1 MKKVFGI
8 LVVVLVIGF
17 YITFLR
23 FKEVGFIEMD
33 GYLLK
38 NNQITTNLYQDNNE
52 ERQPIVITPVKEMD
66 KVYQQGDKLY
76 VGEDKKK
83 EISTSYPLI
92 SKDGSRILNF
102 SSTIKFIQLDYEQVD
117 SFPNTIIASGNLY
130 HTSDYLK
137 VDEEKYSFVLL
148 EENLLMN
155 TFPVKVITE
164 TEERKIP
171 IYSIIYFQEDEI
183 RYYEFK
189 DETWTYQEITGV
201 DETTLIEIEDNQ
213 TNYEDFLDLI
223 QIKEKQE
230 IPEEEEEV
238 PENNQGQEEVT
249 PPSSEETEQ
258 IYVRPEVTLTNIN
271 TNVYSLQA
279 HIEITDKNDKITK
292 SPTIEIYQNGNLF
305 LRKTYYGSG
314 DIEIIGL
321 LPDTEFTIVG
331 TYDYLNEENK
341 QIRRTFIEET
351 IHTKDM
357 STLDSIQL
365 TYQNGEIYAK
375 KIVLEEFG
383 FLNDS
388 NSEALKGIKKITV
401 KVGDNEF
408 QVSSS
413 MINKMKRLEKVTYET
428 GESLESNKTYQGTI
442 MIYDQAG
449 NEMKVENASFETR
462 TSKQAPTVNVKVEET
477 DITKFTLGVE
487 VENKDDI
494 VLNRFRY
501 EIYDENSKLV
511 QEGEIKDNKIN
522 GENLNT
528 NIIYTVKI
536 YADYDLE
543 DGRGTRE
550 NQLLKET
557 KVSTNP
563 LSSLGFIRVTFEE
576 ASITEDSAKYRLYLN
591 IDNMDKRLVEL
602 LDQVTI
608 ITRKQETGEEV
619 SRITFG
625 TEEVNKLKT
634 GTFQDVII
642 ENLESKTNYEIE
654 VTSKIRQGDIS
665 YDITT
670 LSNLKE
676 FMTKKKEAKVEI
688 INQFTM
694 EDYID
699 FDVRIEDSDLSIE
712 SDRVILEVRNKNT
725 EALVLMRDL
734 KINSDYERITLE
746 KLEKGTPYVFRYI
759 AEEYNTGYT
768 NASYEESKLLLE
780 KEVVTEVGIHGEVIL
795 DSLLPQITSK
805 NLIDIGNEDKWRR
818 QGTSSGEDSI
828 EIDEDDNLIYMS
840 YLSNVSGYWRTFSYY
855 LPEYRNREVTISFQI
870 KYQEGSKID
879 DVEFVNGYAEYPATD
894 LNINSDGSWL
904 QFTKTM
910 TLNDS
915 GYIGFS
921 FGNNSTENIPISIV
935 VKDFQ
940 VELGN
945 KQTEYQKYSEEE
957 DYQATFQVDLSD
969 TKQEIMT
976 NDFYVRLYE
985 NNQKISDTKYD
996 LENHQIEDFEIL
1008 KELSRNKEYKIE
1020 LAVKIR
1026 DRFYTL
1032 DTLGFNSNEEIR
1044 SIHTPDDFFRIH
1056 THGTYFVVEDL
1067 DVRNDSRRL
1076 TVGLPDEFFNI
1087 ILDFQGHQLLMEN
1100 RYSQL
1105 ISPGLGPEGKILN
1118 LDLHSYVTN
1127 TATANLNYF
1136 GGLMT
1141 TNYGTISNIKIT
1153 LEEAVE
1159 MPVNQFSILTMYN
1172 DGIIENFIVHAKDNI
1187 HVSYEFGF
1195 VARSSYR
1202 GTIRNGYLYGEK
1214 IIASYQNVSSGQ
1226 QRVGTVVGLLST
1238 GSVLENVYSLIDID
1252 TLPLEQLNSNDRVG
1266 NLVGYTQDSTVRNVY
1281 SVAGGENRD
1290 LNTDP
1295 NLGIIYNAKA
1305 ENSFYINNSIY
1316 HTSYSLKTSKT
1327 ALWNTTFQERVLNS
1341 STTQFNVN
1349 DFVSYGYY
1357 PHLIMNESMPVQ
1369 EYIPL
1374 PELKDEDLVDIISV
1388 NNVDQQG
1395 SKAMVTLTVHNPAN
1409 EKITDISIKDLTT
1422 TIISQQDDNG
1432 TTTLVI
1438 EVSNPIRYVS
1448 QYFIKSITSRNSF
1461 NLPYTREFE
1470 EGERVLQIE
1479 LFKEVSTVD
1488 EWLEIKNSL
1497 SENYMLTADLDFQN
1511 KINPNLGNFSGILDG
1526 NNHTISNITSTSG
1539 NGVIISQ
1546 LAGTVRNLY
1555 VEHISKTNSNNYNGL
1570 VGRASTSGSVNIE
1583 NVHVSDIE
1591 LAISSN
1597 VGGIIAYAHYGARIS
1612 DCSVTDIRLLNVQTS
1627 NTDLRIGGLVGHMG
1641 YVIIE
1646 NSYVQD
1652 LNFETE
1658 FSSIVGIGGLAGQAT
1673 DSTIQNAYATGIIKA
1688 NSQNVGGIV
1697 GYVPY
1702 SINLSNAYSNVN
1714 IHTTQGNT
1722 GGIIGQ
1728 LVNSDSQV
1736 INTLVLGDIYSRSS
1750 SENVRRTVG
1759 NRDFNQNNYAWSNQH
1774 MNGMITTNTNGETLL
1789 TTEQLN
1795 NPFTYQN
1802 FIQLGS
1808 AFKVDDLEENQ
1819 LPLLCYKDT
1828 TELLPNQKANYL
1840 NNYEFE
1846 VKEIEVSPSI
1856 DNAYILL
1863 RLQNEDNLPITNVKI
1878 DGLTITE
1885 IRKNITEN
1893 EVTTLELSVKP
1904 DKAYDSYELQE
1915 ITYQKDGVNQV
1926 YNTSVKINLQ
1936 FYKDIES
1943 FEDWQKI
1950 STTDPENY
1958 RLIADIDFSNKVNVN
1973 TEVVFNR
1980 LEGTDD
1986 GHTLKNLEISSSKTQ
2001 VSFIKQ
2007 INTIISNVT
2016 FDNINIS
2023 STGSG
2028 IYAGIILYTYGT
2040 MRNLTFQNIT
2050 INTPKKGYVGSVSYS
2065 YSTTINNIQL
2075 NNIIVNGN
2083 YQVAAFIGQMEEAD
2097 VRNVTLKSVNVTGN
2111 GNYIGG
2117 MVGNISNANSDRDKQ
2132 FNIEADDVHVTSTGG
2147 SCHGILYGGGSC
2159 SNSTIKNSSVSGNN
2173 QVGGVAGING
2183 HYIASW
2189 VTVDNCEISGNQYVG
2204 GIYGDSNRTT
2214 TSSYVSNSII
2224 SGKNVSSLCVGGL
2237 VGLMNS
2243 GILRDSGIYHSTI
2256 TNLGDNTGGI
2266 IGKTEGSYVNYNAIL
2281 DCVITGNNYVGG
2293 VVGTNNIITVGRN
2306 LNNNTIQATIN
2317 ATGSG
2322 AGGVMGYYQNNYIDT
2337 TGGGL
2342 RYINSNLIENS
2353 SISASYNAGGLIGQ
2367 VDAMKTANQIYNNII
2382 VANVETTNDPSSA
2395 GIVIGNGDALTTT
2408 MQNTLI
2414 YDQSQLNG
2422 EIVSGLD
2429 IVGIEE
2435 KNYGTASDLAIQS
2448 TYMSRGFSTTDFDFS
2463 PLSTGYYPTLKKA
2476 PGQEL
2481 IPLPI
2486 STFKLSTMSL
2496 AYQMNYMRSLPQALA
2511 YSSGINT
2518 VNLEFSELNEY
2529 VTVYVND
2536 IPYSLTD
2543 KTMTFYYDY
2552 QTDLRIVV
2560 TDGLNAKEYIF
2571 TPDDVKKTILTIGN
2585 YYYYL
2590 SDGKLVT
2597 NESREYSDTFIHL
2610 YDHYALTSD
2619 GRVLDLETGV
2629 YQENNITNLSHKQNT
2644 TPLYSFTYQNQLI
2657 DTYYSYS
2664 LIDQEK
2670 EVDNQ
2675 VFIKNGKVTML
2686 RSDSMYYGDQLI
2698 IDSYNNKDYLLVL
2711 GSDGKLYSLKS
2722 EIKYPN
2728 DFKNKEIVEMS
2739 SNVLGN
2745 SSFILVRYEDGSIYG
2760 FDYRT
2765 GVRIVSTV
2773 DNDISIVDYFVDKVR
2788 TTYQETFDSSYL
2800 DAYQEAQKLVTKLE
2814 EKSLEQV
2821 IASKEQE
2828 SYEYVEVYNPV
2839 KNSYELYEA
2848 NSYLNGTSKVETM
2861 TIDYNQSITDN
2872 IYQDYALYSYYQTS
2886 LPGKVVG
2893 AKVNGLYIFIGIC
2906 TLIGSLFILLLIYR
2920 QKENT
2925 TK

>member
-1 MKKVFGI
+1 MKKIIG
-8 LVVVLVIGF
+8 VLVIGLVIAF

-33 GYLLK
+33 GYLLT
-38 NNQITTNLYQDNNE
+38 NNQITTNLYQENNE
-52 ERQPIVITPVKEMD
+52 DREKIEITQVREMD

-76 VGEDKKK
+76 VGENKKK
-83 EISTSYPLI
+83 EITTSYPLI
-92 SKDGSRILNF
+92 SKDGSRILNL
-102 SSTIKFIQLDYEQVD
+102 SSTSKLIQLDYEQVEN
-117 SFPNTIIASGNLY
+117 FPNTIIASGNLY

-155 TFPVKVITE
+155 TLPVKVITE
-164 TEERKIP
+164 TEERTIP

-189 DETWTYQEITGV
+189 EESWNYKEITGI
-201 DETTLIEIEDNQ
+201 DEKTIIEIEDNQ
-213 TNYEDFLDLI
+213 TSYEDFLDLI
-223 QIKEKQE
+223 QIKEKHE
-230 IPEEEEEV
+230 VVEEEEEI
-238 PENNQGQEEVT
+238 EEEDGEQEEGT
-249 PPSSEETEQ
+249 PPSDEEE
-258 IYVRPEVTLTNIN
+258 IEEGFVRPDVSLTNLN

-279 HIEITDKNDKITK
+279 HLEITDKNNRITK

-314 DIEIIGL
+314 DIEIVGL
-321 LPDTEFTIVG
+321 LPDSEFTIVG

-365 TYQNGEIYAK
+365 TYQNGEVYAK
-375 KIVLEEFG
+375 KIVLDEFG

-413 MINKMKRLEKVTYET
+413 TINKMKRLEKVTYET
-428 GESLESNKTYQGTI
+428 GESLESNQTYQGTI
-442 MIYDQAG
+442 TIYDQAG

-477 DITKFTLGVE
+477 DITRFTLGVE

-528 NIIYTVKI
+528 NIIYTVRI

-550 NQLLKET
+550 NELLKET

-576 ASITEDSAKYRLYLN
+576 ASITEDFAKYRLYLN
-591 IDNMDKRLVEL
+591 IDNTDKRLVEL

-608 ITRKQETGEEV
+608 ITRKQETKEEV

-642 ENLESKTNYEIE
+642 EKLESKTNYEIE

-694 EDYID
+694 EDFID

-725 EALVLMRDL
+725 EALVLMKDL

-746 KLEKGTPYVFRYI
+746 KLEKETPYVFRYI

-818 QGTSSGEDSI
+818 RGTSSGEDSI

-855 LPEYRNREVTISFQI
+855 LPEYRNQEVTISFQI

-879 DVEFVNGYAEYPATD
+879 DVEFVNGYADYPATD
-894 LNINSDGSWL
+894 LNINSDGSWTT
-904 QFTKTM
+904 FKKTM

-915 GYIGFS
+915 GYIGFFLQS
-921 FGNNSTENIPISIV
+921 LTTDNTPISIV
-935 VKDFQ
+935 IKDFQ

-945 KQTEYQKYSEEE
+945 TQTEYQKYSEKE
-957 DYQATFQVDLSD
+957 DYQATFQVDLVD
-969 TKQEIMT
+969 TKQEIVT
-976 NDFYVRLYE
+976 NDFYIRLYE

-1008 KELSRNKEYKIE
+1008 KELSRNKEYRIE

-1026 DRFYTL
+1026 NRFYTL
-1032 DTLGFNSNEEIR
+1032 ESLEFNSNEEIR
-1044 SIHTPDDFFRIH
+1044 SIHNPDDFFRIH
-1056 THGTYFVVEDL
+1056 TKGTYLVVEDL
-1067 DVRNDSRRL
+1067 DIRNDSRTL
-1076 TVGLPDEFFNI
+1076 NTSLGDEHFNI
-1087 ILDFQGHQLLMEN
+1087 TLDFQGHQLLMEN
-1100 RYSQL
+1100 KVDQL
-1105 ISPGLGPEGKILN
+1105 IYPCLGSEGKLLN
-1118 LDLHSYVTN
+1118 LDLHVYMSDSDFVYYN
-1127 TATANLNYF
+1127 
-1136 GGLMT
+1136 GLMAE
-1141 TNYGTISNIKIT
+1141 NYGIVSNIKIT

-1159 MPVNQFSILTMYN
+1159 TPVNQFSLLCGN
-1172 DGIIENFIVHAKDNI
+1172 NNGIIEDFIVYTKDNI
-1187 HVSYEFGF
+1187 HVLYNFGF
-1195 VARSSYR
+1195 VARNAYR

-1214 IIASYQNVSSGQ
+1214 VIASYQNITTERK
-1226 QRVGTVVGLLST
+1226 RVGAVVGYLSR

-1252 TLPLEQLNSNDRVG
+1252 AFSLDQSLTIDRVG
-1266 NLVGYTQDSTVRNVY
+1266 NLVGYTENSTVRNVY
-1281 SVAGGENRD
+1281 SVAEGENRD

-1295 NLGIIYNAKA
+1295 NLGIIGNAQS

-1316 HTSYSLKTSKT
+1316 DTSYSLKTSKT
-1327 ALWNTTFQERVLNS
+1327 ALWNTTFQDRVLNS
-1341 STTQFNVN
+1341 NANQFNVD

-1357 PHLIMNESMPVQ
+1357 PQLIMNEDMPVQ

-1374 PELKDEDLVDIISV
+1374 PELKDEDLIDIISV
-1388 NNVDQQG
+1388 DNVDQQG
-1395 SKAMVTLTVHNPAN
+1395 SKATVTLTVHNPAN

-1422 TIISQQDDNG
+1422 KIVSQQDNNG

-1438 EVSNPIRYVS
+1438 EVSNPVRYVS
-1448 QYFIKSITSRNSF
+1448 QYFIKSITSVNSF

-1470 EGERVLQIE
+1470 DGERVLQIE

-1488 EWLEIKNSL
+1488 EWQDIKNSL

-1511 KINPNLGNFSGILDG
+1511 RINANLGNFSGVLDG
-1526 NNHTISNITSTSG
+1526 NGHTISNITSTTG
-1539 NGVIISQ
+1539 HGVIISQ
-1546 LAGTVRNLY
+1546 LTGTVRNLNA
-1555 VEHISKTNSNNYNGL
+1555 EHISKTNTGTYNGL
-1570 VGRASTSGSVNIE
+1570 IGYTVSNQSAIIE

-1591 LAISSN
+1591 LAISHN
-1597 VGGIIAYAHYGARIS
+1597 VGSIIGQLHYGSRIS
-1612 DCSVTDIRLLNVQTS
+1612 NCSASGVRLLDVQTT
-1627 NTDLRIGGLVGHMG
+1627 NTNLNIGGMIG
-1641 YVIIE
+1641 YASSAIVE

-1652 LNFETE
+1652 LKLVTYY
-1658 FSSIVGIGGLAGQAT
+1658 FSIAGLGGIVGYVGN
-1673 DSTIQNAYATGIIKA
+1673 STIQNVYATGTINA
-1688 NSQNVGGIV
+1688 NNQNVGGIV
-1697 GYVPY
+1697 GYVTS

-1714 IHTTQGNT
+1714 IHTTQGNV

-1728 LVNSDSQV
+1728 LVNISSQV
-1736 INTLVLGDIYSRSS
+1736 TNTLVLGDIYSRSS
-1750 SENVRRTVG
+1750 NENVRRIVG
-1759 NRDFNQNNYAWSNQH
+1759 NMNINQNNYAWSNQH

-1808 AFKVDDLEENQ
+1808 SFSYQNLDTNQ
-1819 LPLLCYKDT
+1819 LPYLYYKDT
-1828 TELLPNQKANYL
+1828 TKLLPNQKANYL
-1840 NNYEFE
+1840 NEYEFE
-1846 VKEIEVSPSI
+1846 VTEIEVAPSI
-1856 DNAYILL
+1856 DSAYIMI
-1863 RLQNEDNLPITNVKI
+1863 RLQNEDNLSISNVKI

-1885 IRKNITEN
+1885 IRKNVTEN
-1893 EVTTLELSVKP
+1893 RVTTLELSVKP

-1915 ITYQKDGVNQV
+1915 ITYQKNGVEQI
-1926 YNTSVKINLQ
+1926 YNTAVKINLQ

-1973 TEVVFNR
+1973 TGVVFNR
-1980 LEGTDD
+1980 LEGTDG
-1986 GHTLKNLEISSSKTQ
+1986 GHTLKNLDIVVSNN
-2001 VSFIKQ
+2001 VNNISFIRQ
-2007 INTIISNVT
+2007 VDSSLSNVI
-2016 FDNINIS
+2016 FDNINII

-2028 IYAGIILYTYGT
+2028 SYAGIILYTYGNIQ
-2040 MRNLTFQNIT
+2040 NLTFQNIT
-2050 INTPKKGYVGSVSYS
+2050 LNTPKVKYVASISRSYS
-2065 YSTTINNIQL
+2065 SSIESITL
-2075 NNIIVNGN
+2075 NNVEVQGTQ
-2083 YQVAAFIGQMEEAD
+2083 YVAGFIAYMDEA
-2097 VRNVTLKSVNVTGN
+2097 NVQNITLKTVNVTATLSYVG
-2111 GNYIGG
+2111 GLIGS
-2117 MVGNISNANSDRDKQ
+2117 ISNVTSNQVKQ
-2132 FNIEADDVHVTSTGG
+2132 FYIEANDVHVVSMGG
-2147 SCHGILYGGGSC
+2147 SNHGILYGNGGC
-2159 SNSTIKNSSVSGNN
+2159 SNSTIENSSVDGQVN
-2173 QVGGVAGING
+2173 VGGMAGYNGTYGISQVA
-2183 HYIASW
+2183 
-2189 VTVDNCEISGNQYVG
+2189 VENCEVSGNQYVG
-2204 GIYGDSNRTT
+2204 GIYGFTYYFVRN
-2214 TSSYVSNSII
+2214 SYIINSEI
-2224 SGKNVSSLCVGGL
+2224 SGKNATSTYIGGFVGSS
-2237 VGLMNS
+2237 NS
-2243 GILRDSGIYHSTI
+2243 NVNNSGIYHSNI
-2256 TNLGDNTGGI
+2256 INLGNYTGGI
-2266 IGKTEGSYVNYNAIL
+2266 TGGNASSIYL
-2281 DCVITGNNYVGG
+2281 NSIQDCVISGNNYVGG
-2293 VVGTNNIITVGRN
+2293 LAGMTDGVNTGRTFRD
-2306 LNNNTIQATIN
+2306 NTIQATIN
-2317 ATGSG
+2317 ASGSG
-2322 AGGVMGYYQNNYIDT
+2322 AGGILGYYRNNYIDT
-2337 TGGGL
+2337 TGSGL
-2342 RYINSNLIENS
+2342 HYIYSNLIENS
-2353 SISASYNAGGLIGQ
+2353 SISASYNAGGLVGQ
-2367 VDAMKTANQIYNNII
+2367 VDAMKTANQVYNNII
-2382 VANVETTNDPSSA
+2382 VANVETTSDPSSA
-2395 GIVIGNGDALTTT
+2395 GIVIGNGDVLTTT
-2408 MQNTLI
+2408 MQSTLI
-2414 YDQSQLNG
+2414 YENSQLNG
-2422 EIVSGLD
+2422 EVVSDLE
-2429 IVGIEE
+2429 ITGIEE
-2435 KNYGTASDLAIQS
+2435 KNYGTASELATQS
-2448 TYMSRGFSTTDFDFS
+2448 TYTNRGFSTSEFDFS
-2463 PLSTGYYPTLKKA
+2463 PLSSGNYPILKNT

-2481 IPLPI
+2481 IPLPT
-2486 STFKLSTMSL
+2486 STFLLSTMSL
-2496 AYQMNYMRSLPQALA
+2496 AYQMNVMKSLPQVIA

-2518 VNLEFSELNEY
+2518 INLEFSELNEY

-2536 IPYSLTD
+2536 TPYSLTD

-2560 TDGLNAKEYIF
+2560 TDGLNAKEYVF
-2571 TPDDVKKTILTIGN
+2571 TPDDLRKTILTIGN
-2585 YYYYL
+2585 NYYYL
-2590 SDGKLVT
+2590 DNDKLIS
-2597 NESREYSDTFIHL
+2597 NENREYTNSFIHL
-2610 YDHYALTSD
+2610 HDHYALTSD
-2619 GRVLDLETGV
+2619 GKVVDLESGV
-2629 YQENNITNLSHKQNT
+2629 YQENNITNLSQKQKT
-2644 TPLYSFTYQNQLI
+2644 TPLYTFTYQNELI

-2664 LIDQEK
+2664 LINQEK

-2686 RSDSMYYGDQLI
+2686 KADSMYTGDSLI
-2698 IDSYNNKDYLLVL
+2698 IDSYNNKDYLFVL
-2711 GSDGKLYSLKS
+2711 GLDGKLYSLKS

-2745 SSFILVRYEDGSIYG
+2745 SSFVLVRYQDGSIYG

-2773 DNDISIVDYFVDKVR
+2773 DKEVSIIDYFTERVR
-2788 TTYQETFDSSYL
+2788 STYQETFDSSYL
-2800 DAYQEAQKLVTKLE
+2800 DAYQDAQKLVTKLE

-2821 IASKEQE
+2821 IGSKEQE

-2848 NSYLNGTSKVETM
+2848 SSYLKGTSKVENM
-2861 TIDYNQSITDN
+2861 TIDYSQSITDN

-2906 TLIGSLFILLLIYR
+2906 TLIGSLFILLLTYK

-2925 TK
+2925 AK

>member
-1 MKKVFGI
+1 MKKIIG
-8 LVVVLVIGF
+8 VLVIGLVIAF

-33 GYLLK
+33 GYLLT
-38 NNQITTNLYQDNNE
+38 NNQITTNLYQENNE
-52 ERQPIVITPVKEMD
+52 DREKIEIAQVKEMD
-66 KVYQQGDKLY
+66 KVYQQGNKLY
-76 VGEDKKK
+76 VGENKKK
-83 EISTSYPLI
+83 EISFSYPLI
-92 SKDGSRILNF
+92 SKDGSRILNL
-102 SSTIKFIQLDYEQVD
+102 SSTSKLIQLDYEQVEN
-117 SFPNTIIASGNLY
+117 FPNTIIASGNLY

-155 TFPVKVITE
+155 TLPVKVITE
-164 TEERKIP
+164 TEEKTIP
-171 IYSIIYFQEDEI
+171 IYSIIYFQEEEI

-189 DETWTYQEITGV
+189 EESWNYQEITGI
-201 DETTLIEIEDNQ
+201 DGETIIEIENNQ
-213 TNYEDFLDLI
+213 TSYEDFLDLI

-230 IPEEEEEV
+230 IMEEEEEI
-238 PENNQGQEEVT
+238 EEEDEEQEEVT
-249 PPSSEETEQ
+249 PPSEEEEVEEGF
-258 IYVRPEVTLTNIN
+258 VRPDVSLTKLN

-279 HIEITDKNDKITK
+279 HLEITDKNNRITK
-292 SPTIEIYQNGNLF
+292 SPTIEIYQNGSLF

-314 DIEIIGL
+314 DIEIVGL
-321 LPDTEFTIVG
+321 LPDSEFTIVG
-331 TYDYLNEENK
+331 TYDYLNEEDK

-365 TYQNGEIYAK
+365 TYQNGEVYAK
-375 KIVLEEFG
+375 KIILEEFG
-383 FLNDS
+383 FLS
-388 NSEALKGIKKITV
+388 EEESEALKGIKKITV
-401 KVGDNEF
+401 KVGDKEF

-413 MINKMKRLEKVTYET
+413 SITKMKRLERVTYET
-428 GESLESNKTYQGTI
+428 GESLESNQTYQGTI
-442 MIYDQAG
+442 TIYDLAG
-449 NEMKVENASFETR
+449 NEMKVENNTFNTR

-477 DITKFTLGVE
+477 DITRFTLGVE
-487 VENKDDI
+487 VENKDEI

-511 QEGEIKDNKIN
+511 QEGEIKDKKIN
-522 GENLNT
+522 GNNLNT

-550 NQLLKET
+550 NELLKET

-576 ASITEDSAKYRLYLN
+576 ASVREDSANYRLYLN
-591 IDNMDKRLVEL
+591 IDNTDKRLVEL

-608 ITRKQETGEEV
+608 ITKKQETGEEV
-619 SRITFG
+619 SRITL
-625 TEEVNKLKT
+625 TTNEVNKLKT
-634 GTFQDVII
+634 GTFQDIII
-642 ENLESKTNYEIE
+642 ENLESKTSYEVE
-654 VTSKIRQGDIS
+654 VTSQIKQGDIR

-694 EDYID
+694 EDFID

-768 NASYEESKLLLE
+768 NSSYEESKVLLE
-780 KEVVTEVGIHGEVIL
+780 KEIITEVGIHGEVIL
-795 DSLLPQITSK
+795 DSLLPQITSR

-818 QGTSSGEDSI
+818 YGSSEEDSI

-840 YLSNVSGYWRTFSYY
+840 YKATVVGNAWIYSYY
-855 LPEYRNREVTISFQI
+855 LPEYRNQEVTISFQA
-870 KYQEGSKID
+870 KYQDNSKLGI
-879 DVEFVNGYAEYPATD
+879 VKLVNDYSFELANYIFDIPIETGGNWVTF
-894 LNINSDGSWL
+894 S
-904 QFTKTM
+904 KTV
-910 TLNDS
+910 TLNDI
-915 GYIGFS
+915 GYIGFYLQ
-921 FGNNSTENIPISIV
+921 NQTNDNTPISIV
-935 VKDFQ
+935 IKDFQ

-957 DYQATFQVDLSD
+957 DYQATFQMDLSD
-969 TKQEIMT
+969 TKQEIVT

-1008 KELSRNKEYKIE
+1008 KELSRNKEYRIE
-1020 LAVKIR
+1020 LAIKIR

-1032 DTLGFNSNEEIR
+1032 DTLEFNSNEEIR
-1044 SIHTPDDFFRIH
+1044 SIHNSDDFFRMH
-1056 THGTYFVVEDL
+1056 TRGAYLVVADL
-1067 DVRNDSRRL
+1067 DLRRSKIFSWL
-1076 TVGLPDEFFNI
+1076 NKDDFNMT
-1087 ILDFQGHQLLMEN
+1087 LDFQGHRMLLNNSRNETIPIFG
-1100 RYSQL
+1100 S
-1105 ISPGLGPEGKILN
+1105 SGKLLN
-1118 LDLHSYVTN
+1118 LDLHYYLDDPNKTLYSN
-1127 TATANLNYF
+1127 GIF
-1136 GGLMT
+1136 GENKGL
-1141 TNYGTISNIKIT
+1141 ISNIKIT
-1153 LEEAVE
+1153 IETAIET
-1159 MPVNQFSILTMYN
+1159 PVVQFSPLCNVNNGT
-1172 DGIIENFIVHAKDNI
+1172 IENFIVYTKDNI
-1187 HVSYEFGF
+1187 HVGDDFGLL
-1195 VARSSYR
+1195 ARRSNN
-1202 GTIRNGYLYGEK
+1202 GVIRNGYLYGEK
-1214 IIASYQNVSSGQ
+1214 IIASYPNIDSGEKKVGAV
-1226 QRVGTVVGLLST
+1226 VGTLYI

-1266 NLVGYTQDSTVRNVY
+1266 NLVGLSYYSIVKNIY
-1281 SVAGGENRD
+1281 SVAGGDNRD

-1295 NLGIIYNAKA
+1295 NLGIINTMQVS
-1305 ENSFYINNSIY
+1305 NSFYINNSIY
-1316 HTSYSLKTSKT
+1316 NTSYSLKTSKT

-1555 VEHISKTNSNNYNGL
+1555 VEHISKTNSTNHSGL
-1570 VGRASTSGSVNIE
+1570 IGMTDPNFGSTIE
-1583 NVHVSDIE
+1583 NVHVSDVK
-1591 LAISSN
+1591 LAISEA
-1597 VGGIIAYAHYGARIS
+1597 VGGLVGQLYFASQIMNS
-1612 DCSVTDIRLLNVQTS
+1612 SVTDISLFDIS
-1627 NTDLRIGGLVGHMG
+1627 NFSTEVVIGGIAGFIDNA
-1641 YVIIE
+1641 IIE
-1646 NSYVQD
+1646 NCYVQGLD
-1652 LNFETE
+1652 LETD
-1658 FSSIVGIGGLAGQAT
+1658 FSFVSGMGSIVGRA
-1673 DSTIQNAYATGIIKA
+1673 DNSTIQNVYATGTIRANNHNIGGIIG
-1688 NSQNVGGIV
+1688 NSSGSSINFKNVYSNVNIYTTQGNVGGIV
-1697 GYVPY
+1697 G
-1702 SINLSNAYSNVN
+1702 
-1714 IHTTQGNT
+1714 
-1722 GGIIGQ
+1722 Q
-1728 LVNSDSQV
+1728 LVNKTSSV
-1736 INTLVLGDIYSRSS
+1736 NNTLVLGDIYSKTSN
-1750 SENVRRTVG
+1750 ENVRRTVG
-1759 NRDFNQNNYAWSNQH
+1759 NRDINQNNYVWSNQH
-1774 MNGMITTNTNGETLL
+1774 MNGMITTETNGETLL
-1789 TTEQLN
+1789 STEQLN
-1795 NPFTYQN
+1795 DPFTYQN
-1802 FIQLGS
+1802 FVQLGS
-1808 AFKVDDLEENQ
+1808 AFSYQNLDINQ
-1819 LPLLCYKDT
+1819 LPYLYYKDT
-1828 TELLPNQKANYL
+1828 TKLLPNQKANYL
-1840 NNYEFE
+1840 NEHEFE
-1846 VKEIEVSPSI
+1846 VTEIEVSSSI
-1856 DNAYILL
+1856 DSAYIMI
-1863 RLQNEDNLPITNVKI
+1863 RLQNEDNFPINSVKI
-1878 DGLTITE
+1878 DGLTITG
-1885 IRKNITEN
+1885 IRKNVTEN
-1893 EVTTLELSVKP
+1893 GVTTLEISVKP
-1904 DKAYDSYELQE
+1904 SKAYDSYELQE
-1915 ITYQKDGVNQV
+1915 IVYQKNGVEQI

-1950 STTDPENY
+1950 STIDPENY
-1958 RLIADIDFSNKVNVN
+1958 RLIADIDFSDKVNVN

-1980 LEGTDD
+1980 LEGTDG
-1986 GHTLKNLEISSSKTQ
+1986 GHTLKNLEI
-2001 VSFIKQ
+2001 VSTKNNLSLIKQ
-2007 INTIISNVT
+2007 INTSISNVT
-2016 FDNINIS
+2016 FDNIKL
-2023 STGSG
+2023 STTASG
-2028 IYAGIILYTYGT
+2028 NYAGIIQYTYGS
-2040 MRNLTFQNIT
+2040 MENLTFQNIT
-2050 INTPKKGYVGSVSYS
+2050 VDASRMTYVASVSYS
-2065 YSTTINNIQL
+2065 YSTTIQNIQL
-2075 NNIIVNGN
+2075 SNITVSGNN
-2083 YQVAAFIGQMEEAD
+2083 QVAGFIGLMTEAD
-2097 VRNVTLKSVNVTGN
+2097 VKNITLKTVNVTGKSYYV
-2111 GNYIGG
+2111 GGLIGL
-2117 MVGNISNANSDRDKQ
+2117 ISNNLSSQAKQ
-2132 FNIEADDVHVTSTGG
+2132 FYIEADDVHVISTGG
-2147 SCHGILYGGGSC
+2147 TYHGILYGSGGC
-2159 SNSTIKNSSVSGNN
+2159 SNSTIKNSSVAGYN
-2173 QVGGVAGING
+2173 QVGGMAGSNHVYEVSKVI
-2183 HYIASW
+2183 
-2189 VTVDNCEISGNQYVG
+2189 VENCNVSGNQYVG
-2204 GIYGDSNRTT
+2204 GISGNSGRVIDSST
-2214 TSSYVSNSII
+2214 VSNSTI
-2224 SGKNVSSLCVGGL
+2224 SGNSSTSLYVGGL
-2237 VGLMNS
+2237 S
-2243 GILRDSGIYHSTI
+2243 GYYYNEMRNSGIYHSTI
-2256 TNLGDNTGGI
+2256 TNLGDYTGGLA
-2266 IGKTEGSYVNYNAIL
+2266 GRVNVAEILRNAVQ
-2281 DCVITGNNYVGG
+2281 DCVISGNNYVGG
-2293 VVGTNNIITVGRN
+2293 VIGGNTETSHPRTIRH
-2306 LNNNTIQATIN
+2306 NTIQATIN
-2317 ATGSG
+2317 ASGSG
-2322 AGGVMGYYQNNYIDT
+2322 AGGIMGYYQNNNIDT
-2337 TGGGL
+2337 TLGL
-2342 RYINSNLIENS
+2342 YYTYYNLIENS
-2353 SISASYNAGGLIGQ
+2353 TISASYNAGGLIGQ
-2367 VDAMKTANQIYNNII
+2367 VDAMKTADAIYNNII
-2382 VANVETTNDPSSA
+2382 VANVEAVNDPSTA

-2429 IVGIEE
+2429 IIGIEE
-2435 KNYGTASDLAIQS
+2435 KNYGTALDLATQS
-2448 TYMSRGFSTTDFDFS
+2448 TYTNRGITTAEFDFS
-2463 PLSTGYYPTLKKA
+2463 PLSSGYYPILINT

-2481 IPLPI
+2481 IPLPT
-2486 STFKLSTMSL
+2486 STFLLSTMSL
-2496 AYQMNYMRSLPQALA
+2496 AYQMNVMKSLPQVIA
-2511 YSSGINT
+2511 YASGINT
-2518 VNLEFSELNEY
+2518 INLEFSDLNEY
-2529 VTVYVND
+2529 VSIYIND
-2536 IPYSLTD
+2536 TPYSLTD

-2552 QTDLRIVV
+2552 QTDLRVVV
-2560 TDGLNAKEYIF
+2560 TDGLNAKEYVF
-2571 TPDDVKKTILTIGN
+2571 TPDDLRKTILTIGN
-2585 YYYYL
+2585 NYYYL
-2590 SDGKLVT
+2590 DNGKLIS
-2597 NESREYSDTFIHL
+2597 NQGKEYTDSFIHL
-2610 YDHYALTSD
+2610 YDHYALTNN
-2619 GRVLDLETGV
+2619 GKILDLESGV
-2629 YQENNITNLSHKQNT
+2629 YQENNITNLSQKQNT
-2644 TPLYSFTYQNQLI
+2644 TPLYTFTYQNELI

-2664 LIDQEK
+2664 LINQEK
-2670 EVDNQ
+2670 EVENQ

-2686 RSDSMYYGDQLI
+2686 KADSMYTGDSLI
-2698 IDSYNNKDYLLVL
+2698 IDSYNNKDYLFVL

-2728 DFKNKEIVEMS
+2728 DFKNKEIIEMS
-2739 SNVLGN
+2739 SNILGN
-2745 SSFILVRYEDGSIYG
+2745 SSFVLVRYQDGSIYG

-2788 TTYQETFDSSYL
+2788 STYQETFDSSYS

-2821 IASKEQE
+2821 VGTKEQE

-2848 NSYLNGTSKVETM
+2848 NSYLNGTSKVEAM

-2906 TLIGSLFILLLIYR
+2906 TLIGSLFILLLTYK

-2925 TK
+2925 AK

>member
-102 SSTIKFIQLDYEQVD
+102 SSTSKLIQLDYEQVD

-155 TFPVKVITE
+155 TLPVKVITE

-201 DETTLIEIEDNQ
+201 DEKTLVEIENNQ

-238 PENNQGQEEVT
+238 PENNQGQEEAI
-249 PPSSEETEQ
+249 PPSSEEETEET
-258 IYVRPEVTLTNIN
+258 YVRPEVSLTNIN

-279 HIEITDKNDKITK
+279 HIEITDKNDRITK
-292 SPTIEIYQNGNLF
+292 SPTIEIYQNGSLF

-314 DIEIIGL
+314 DIEIVGL

-388 NSEALKGIKKITV
+388 SSEALKGIKKITV

-477 DITKFTLGVE
+477 DITRFTLGVE

-591 IDNMDKRLVEL
+591 IDNTDKRLVEL
-602 LDQVTI
+602 LDQITI

-619 SRITFG
+619 SRISYG

-694 EDYID
+694 EDFID

-725 EALVLMRDL
+725 EALVLMKDI

-746 KLEKGTPYVFRYI
+746 KLEKETPYVFRYI

-828 EIDEDDNLIYMS
+828 EFDEDDNLIYMS
-840 YLSNVSGYWRTFSYY
+840 YLSSVSGYWRTFSYY
-855 LPEYRNREVTISFQI
+855 LPEYRNQEVTISFQA
-870 KYQEGSKID
+870 KYQDNSEKGLIKI
-879 DVEFVNGYAEYPATD
+879 VNSYTSTSY
-894 LNINSDGSWL
+894 ISDIPIEIGGNWVTI
-904 QFTKTM
+904 TKTV

-915 GYIGFS
+915 GYIGFFLQS
-921 FGNNSTENIPISIV
+921 QTTDNIPISIV
-935 VKDFQ
+935 IKDFQ

-945 KQTEYQKYSEEE
+945 RQTEYQKYSESE
-957 DYQATFQVDLSD
+957 DYQATFQVDLTD
-969 TKQEIMT
+969 TKQEIIT
-976 NDFYVRLYE
+976 NDFYIRLYE

-1008 KELSRNKEYKIE
+1008 KELSRNKEYRIE
-1020 LAVKIR
+1020 LAIKIR

-1032 DTLGFNSNEEIR
+1032 DNLEFNSNEEIR
-1044 SIHTPDDFFRIH
+1044 SIHNPDDFFRMH
-1056 THGTYFVVEDL
+1056 TRGSYLVVEDL
-1067 DVRNDSRRL
+1067 DIRNDSRSL
-1076 TVGLPDEFFNI
+1076 NTNLGNEYFNI
-1087 ILDFQGHQLLMEN
+1087 TLDFQGHQLLMEN
-1100 RYSQL
+1100 RYDQL
-1105 ISPGLGPEGKILN
+1105 IYPGLGPEGKILN

-1127 TATANLNYF
+1127 TATNNLTFF
-1136 GGLMT
+1136 GGVVHG
-1141 TNYGTISNIKIT
+1141 NYGTISNIKIT
-1153 LEEAVE
+1153 LEEAAEV
-1159 MPVNQFSILTMYN
+1159 PVNQFSLLCMNNNGT
-1172 DGIIENFIVHAKDNI
+1172 IENFVVHSNDNI
-1187 HVSYEFGF
+1187 HVLFQFGF
-1195 VARSSYR
+1195 VTLNTNR

-1214 IIASYQNVSSGQ
+1214 IIASYKNISSGQ
-1226 QRVGTVVGLLST
+1226 KRVGAVVGYLAR
-1238 GSVLENVYSLIDID
+1238 GSVLENVYSLIDVD
-1252 TLPLEQLNSNDRVG
+1252 AYLLDKSEVNDRVG
-1266 NLVGYTQDSTVRNVY
+1266 NLVGYTDNSTIRNVY
-1281 SVAGGENRD
+1281 SVAEGENRD

-1316 HTSYSLKTSKT
+1316 HTSHSLKTSKT

-1374 PELKDEDLVDIISV
+1374 PELKDEDLVDIISA

-1526 NNHTISNITSTSG
+1526 NNHTISNITSTSRSG
-1539 NGVIISQ
+1539 IIIMTLS
-1546 LAGTVRNLY
+1546 GTVRNLY
-1555 VEHISKTNSNNYNGL
+1555 AEHISKTNTNAYNGL
-1570 VGRASTSGSVNIE
+1570 IANTVSTASAVIE

-1591 LAISSN
+1591 LAISHN
-1597 VGGIIAYAHYGARIS
+1597 VGGIIAYAHYGTRIS

-1627 NTDLRIGGLVGHMG
+1627 NTDLRIGGLAGTLNQAT
-1641 YVIIE
+1641 IE

-1652 LNFETE
+1652 LNLEADFVYIDGLGGAVGY
-1658 FSSIVGIGGLAGQAT
+1658 SSN
-1673 DSTIQNAYATGIIKA
+1673 STIQNVYATGTIKA

-1697 GYVPY
+1697 GYTPY
-1702 SINLSNAYSNVN
+1702 SINLSNVYSNVN
-1714 IHTTQGNT
+1714 IHTTQGNV

-1759 NRDFNQNNYAWSNQH
+1759 NRDINQNNYVWSNQH
-1774 MNGMITTNTNGETLL
+1774 MNGMITTETNGETLL
-1789 TTEQLN
+1789 STEQLN
-1795 NPFTYQN
+1795 DPFTYQN

-1808 AFKVDDLEENQ
+1808 AFKIDNLEENQ
-1819 LPLLCYKDT
+1819 LPQLYYKDT
-1828 TELLPNQKANYL
+1828 TELLPNQKLNYL
-1840 NNYEFE
+1840 NEYEFE
-1846 VKEIEVSPSI
+1846 VTEIEVSPSI
-1856 DNAYILL
+1856 DSAYIMI
-1863 RLQNEDNLPITNVKI
+1863 RLQNEDNFPINSVKI
-1878 DGLTITE
+1878 DGLTITG
-1885 IRKNITEN
+1885 IRKNVTEN
-1893 EVTTLELSVKP
+1893 GVTTLEISVKP
-1904 DKAYDSYELQE
+1904 SKAYDSYELQE
-1915 ITYQKDGVNQV
+1915 IVYQKNGVEQI

-1980 LEGTDD
+1980 LEGTDG

-2007 INTIISNVT
+2007 INTSISNVT

-2028 IYAGIILYTYGT
+2028 SYAGIIQYTYGT
-2040 MRNLTFQNIT
+2040 IQSLTFQNIT
-2050 INTPKKGYVGSVSYS
+2050 VDAPKMSYIGSIAISYS
-2065 YSTTINNIQL
+2065 SSIENITL
-2075 NNIIVNGN
+2075 NNVEVQGIQ
-2083 YQVAAFIGQMEEAD
+2083 YVAGFIAQMAEA
-2097 VRNVTLKSVNVTGN
+2097 NVQNITLKMVNVAGKS
-2111 GNYIGG
+2111 NYIGG
-2117 MVGNISNANSDRDKQ
+2117 FVGNIPNVTSNQAKH
-2132 FNIEADDVHVTSTGG
+2132 FYIEADDVHVVSTGG
-2147 SCHGILYGGGSC
+2147 SNHGILYGHGGC
-2159 SNSTIKNSSVSGNN
+2159 SNSTIKNSSVDGYN
-2173 QVGGVAGING
+2173 QVGGMAGYNSTYGISQVA
-2183 HYIASW
+2183 
-2189 VTVDNCEISGNQYVG
+2189 VENCEVSGNQYVG
-2204 GIYGDSNRTT
+2204 GIYGFTYYFVEN
-2214 TSSYVSNSII
+2214 SYIINSKI
-2224 SGKNVSSLCVGGL
+2224 SGKNVSSTYVGGF
-2237 VGLMNS
+2237 VGSTNS
-2243 GILRDSGIYHSTI
+2243 SVNKSGIYHSNI
-2256 TNLGDNTGGI
+2256 INPGNYTGGI
-2266 IGKTEGSYVNYNAIL
+2266 TGGDAGNIYLNSIQ
-2281 DCVITGNNYVGG
+2281 DCVISGNNYVGG
-2293 VVGTNNIITVGRN
+2293 LAGMTDGVSTGRTFRD
-2306 LNNNTIQATIN
+2306 NTIQATIN
-2317 ATGSG
+2317 ASGSG
-2322 AGGVMGYYQNNYIDT
+2322 AGGVIGYYQNEFIDN
-2337 TGGGL
+2337 GL
-2342 RYINSNLIENS
+2342 GRYNMYSNLIENS
-2353 SISASYNAGGLIGQ
+2353 TISASYNAGGLIGQ
-2367 VDAMKTANQIYNNII
+2367 VDAMKTADAIYNNII
-2382 VANVETTNDPSSA
+2382 VANVEATNDPSTA

-2408 MQNTLI
+2408 MSDTLI
-2414 YDQSQLNG
+2414 YENSQLNG
-2422 EIVSGLD
+2422 EIVSDLD

-2435 KNYGTASDLAIQS
+2435 KNYGTASDLATQS
-2448 TYMSRGFSTTDFDFS
+2448 TYTNRGFATHEFDFT
-2463 PLSTGYYPTLKKA
+2463 PLSTGYYPTLINT

-2486 STFKLSTMSL
+2486 STFQLSTMSL
-2496 AYQMNYMRSLPQALA
+2496 AYRTNYMKSLPQVVV

-2518 VNLEFSELNEY
+2518 INLEFSELNEY

-2536 IPYSLTD
+2536 TPYSLTD

-2552 QTDLRIVV
+2552 LTDLRIVV
-2560 TDGLNAKEYIF
+2560 TDGLNAKEYVF

-2590 SDGKLVT
+2590 SDEALITNDGKKYT
-2597 NESREYSDTFIHL
+2597 DSFIHL

-2619 GRVLDLETGV
+2619 GKVLDLESGV
-2629 YQENNITNLSHKQNT
+2629 YQENNITNLSRKQNN

-2739 SNVLGN
+2739 SNILGN
-2745 SSFILVRYEDGSIYG
+2745 SSFVLVRYQDGSIYG

-2821 IASKEQE
+2821 IGSKEQE

-2906 TLIGSLFILLLIYR
+2906 TLIGSLFILLLTYK

>member
-155 TFPVKVITE
+155 TLPIKVITE

-189 DETWTYQEITGV
+189 NEAWTYKEITGV
-201 DETTLIEIEDNQ
+201 DEKTLVEIENNQ

-230 IPEEEEEV
+230 IPEEEEEQ
-238 PENNQGQEEVT
+238 PEDNGDQEEETT
-249 PPSSEETEQ
+249 PPSEEETEET
-258 IYVRPEVTLTNIN
+258 YVRPEVSLTNIN

-279 HIEITDKNDKITK
+279 HIEITDKNDRITK
-292 SPTIEIYQNGNLF
+292 SPTIEIYQNGSLF

-314 DIEIIGL
+314 DIEIVGL

-388 NSEALKGIKKITV
+388 NNEALKGIKKITV

-413 MINKMKRLEKVTYET
+413 TINKMKRLEKVTYET

-442 MIYDQAG
+442 TIYDQAG
-449 NEMKVENASFETR
+449 NEMKVENTSFETR

-477 DITKFTLGVE
+477 DITRFTLGVE

-511 QEGEIKDNKIN
+511 QEGEIQNNRIN
-522 GENLNT
+522 GNNLNT

-591 IDNMDKRLVEL
+591 IDNTDKRLVKL
-602 LDQVTI
+602 LDKITI

-654 VTSKIRQGDIS
+654 VTTKIKQGDIS

-725 EALVLMRDL
+725 EALLLMKDI

-855 LPEYRNREVTISFQI
+855 LPEYRNQEVTISFQI

-879 DVEFVNGYAEYPATD
+879 DVEFVNGYADYPATD

-921 FGNNSTENIPISIV
+921 FGNNSTENTPISIV

-1032 DTLGFNSNEEIR
+1032 DTLEFNSNEEIR
-1044 SIHTPDDFFRIH
+1044 SIHNPDDFFRMH
-1056 THGTYFVVEDL
+1056 TRGTYLVVEDL
-1067 DVRNDSRRL
+1067 DVRNESRYL
-1076 TVGLPDEFFNI
+1076 SANLSQFNV

-1105 ISPGLGPEGKILN
+1105 INPGLGPEGKILN

-1127 TATANLNYF
+1127 TATNLNYF
-1136 GGLMT
+1136 GGLMN
-1141 TNYGTISNIKIT
+1141 TNYGTISNVKIT

-1172 DGIIENFIVHAKDNI
+1172 DGIIENFIVHANDNI
-1187 HVSYEFGF
+1187 HVSYDFGF

-1266 NLVGYTQDSTVRNVY
+1266 NLVGYTQSSTVRNVY

-1316 HTSYSLKTSKT
+1316 HTSHSLKTSKT

-1422 TIISQQDDNG
+1422 KIVSQQDNGG

-1497 SENYMLTADLDFQN
+1497 SENYILTADLDFQN

-1539 NGVIISQ
+1539 NGVIITTLS
-1546 LAGTVRNLY
+1546 GTVRNLY
-1555 VEHISKTNSNNYNGL
+1555 AEHISKTNTGTHNGL
-1570 VGRASTSGSVNIE
+1570 IANTVSTASAVIE

-1591 LAISSN
+1591 LAISQY
-1597 VGGIIAYAHYGARIS
+1597 VGGIVGLTSYGTNIIN
-1612 DCSVTDIRLLNVQTS
+1612 CSVSSIRLLDTQTTSTSMTIGGIVGYISDSVIENCYVQGL
-1627 NTDLRIGGLVGHMG
+1627 DLEIDFSSVSGIGGLVGRA
-1641 YVIIE
+1641 
-1646 NSYVQD
+1646 N
-1652 LNFETE
+1652 N
-1658 FSSIVGIGGLAGQAT
+1658 
-1673 DSTIQNAYATGIIKA
+1673 STIRNVYATGAIKA
-1688 NSQNVGGIV
+1688 NNQNVGGIV
-1697 GYVPY
+1697 GYVTTF
-1702 SINLSNAYSNVN
+1702 INLSDAYSNVN
-1714 IHTTQGNT
+1714 IHTTQGNV

-1759 NRDFNQNNYAWSNQH
+1759 NMNINQNNYAWSNQH
-1774 MNGMITTNTNGETLL
+1774 MNGMVTAKTNGETLL

-1795 NPFTYQN
+1795 DPFTYQN

-1808 AFKVDDLEENQ
+1808 AFKIDNLEENQ
-1819 LPLLCYKDT
+1819 LPQLYYKDT
-1828 TELLPNQKANYL
+1828 KELLPNQKANYL
-1840 NNYEFE
+1840 NEHEFE
-1846 VKEIEVSPSI
+1846 VTEIEVSPSI
-1856 DNAYILL
+1856 DSAYIMI
-1863 RLQNEDNLPITNVKI
+1863 RIQNEDNFPINSVKI

-1885 IRKNITEN
+1885 FRKNVTEN
-1893 EVTTLELSVKP
+1893 GVTTLELSVKP

-1915 ITYQKDGVNQV
+1915 IVYQKNGVEQI

-1973 TEVVFNR
+1973 TEVIFNR

-2040 MRNLTFQNIT
+2040 MQNLTFQNIT

-2111 GNYIGG
+2111 GNCIGG
-2117 MVGNISNANSDRDKQ
+2117 MVGNISNVTSTQDKQ

-2147 SCHGILYGGGSC
+2147 SGHGILYGFGGC
-2159 SNSTIKNSSVSGNN
+2159 SNSTIKNSSVDGYDR
-2173 QVGGVAGING
+2173 VGGVAGLNNY
-2183 HYIASW
+2183 YIASW
-2189 VTVDNCEISGNQYVG
+2189 ITVDNCEISGNQYVG
-2204 GIYGDSNRTT
+2204 GIYGDSNQNTM
-2214 TSSYVSNSII
+2214 SSYVSNSII
-2224 SGKNVSSLCVGGL
+2224 SGKNVSSLYVGGL
-2237 VGLMNS
+2237 VGLMTS

-2256 TNLGDNTGGI
+2256 TNLGNNTGGI
-2266 IGKTEGSYVNYNAIL
+2266 IGKTEGSYMNYNAIL

-2293 VVGTNNIITVGRN
+2293 VVGTNNITTVGRHI
-2306 LNNNTIQATIN
+2306 NNNTIQATIN

-2367 VDAMKTANQIYNNII
+2367 VDVMKTANQIYNNII
-2382 VANVETTNDPSSA
+2382 VANVETTNDPSTA
-2395 GIVIGNGDALTTT
+2395 GIVVGNGDALTTT

-2448 TYMSRGFSTTDFDFS
+2448 TYTSRGFSTTDFDFS
-2463 PLSTGYYPTLKKA
+2463 PLSTGYYPTLKNT

-2481 IPLPI
+2481 IPLPT

-2496 AYQMNYMRSLPQALA
+2496 AYQMNYMRSLPQALV

-2610 YDHYALTSD
+2610 YDHYALTND

-2675 VFIKNGKVTML
+2675 VFIKNGKVTMI

-2698 IDSYNNKDYLLVL
+2698 IDSYNNKDYLIVL
-2711 GSDGKLYSLKS
+2711 GGDGKLYSLKS

-2765 GVRIVSTV
+2765 GVRIISTV
-2773 DNDISIVDYFVDKVR
+2773 DKEVTIIDYLSDRVR
-2788 TTYQETFDSSYL
+2788 STYQDTFDSSYQN
-2800 DAYQEAQKLVTKLE
+2800 AYQETQKLVTKLE

-2821 IASKEQE
+2821 IDSKEKE
-2828 SYEYVEVYNPV
+2828 KYEYVEVYDPV
-2839 KNSYELYEA
+2839 KKTYDVYEA
-2848 NSYLNGTSKVETM
+2848 SSYLNGSSKVENM
-2861 TIDYNQSITDN
+2861 TIDYNKSINDN
-2872 IYQDYALYSYYQTS
+2872 IYQDYALYSYYHTS

-2893 AKVNGLYIFIGIC
+2893 TKVNGLYIFIGIC
-2906 TLIGSLFILLLIYR
+2906 TLIGGLFVLLLTYR
-2920 QKENT
+2920 QKENAA
-2925 TK
+2925 K